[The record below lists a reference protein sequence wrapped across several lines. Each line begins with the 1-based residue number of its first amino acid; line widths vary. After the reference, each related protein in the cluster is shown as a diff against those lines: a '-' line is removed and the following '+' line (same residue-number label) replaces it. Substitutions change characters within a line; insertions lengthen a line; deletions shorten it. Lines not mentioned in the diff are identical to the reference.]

1 MPRKTNGVL
10 YELYPR
16 PTKDEDGKPLLYA
29 EPVITMKHSTRGL
42 DEFCADYRGMTR
54 HEVENAL
61 EVACNVCA
69 MWLSKGH
76 RVETPFGTF
85 APKIRLLGD
94 HSDPDRVTGKDLVYA
109 GIEFIPAKQF
119 VTDSDCSREGFRR
132 DDRFTKP
139 KRVQG
144 QEELMEALRK
154 SIFNGYI
161 TVKTFMI
168 RSGMKQTTARN
179 FLDSLCKGETP
190 LLRRFK
196 EGQTMHYIV
205 LDSSL
210 IAKK

>member
-94 HSDPDRVTGKDLVYA
+94 HSDPDRVTGKDLVYS

-119 VTDSDCSREGFRR
+119 VKDSDCSREGFRR

-154 SIFNGYI
+154 SVFNGYI

>member
-42 DEFCADYRGMTR
+42 DEFCADYRGMSK

-94 HSDPDRVTGKDLVYA
+94 HSDPDRVTGKDLMYA

-119 VTDSDCSREGFRR
+119 VADSDCSREGFRR
-132 DDRFTKP
+132 DDRFTKS

-179 FLDSLCKGETP
+179 FLDSLCKGDTP

>member
-179 FLDSLCKGETP
+179 FLDSLCKGDTP

-205 LDSSL
+205 LDPSL

>member
-42 DEFCADYRGMTR
+42 DEFRADYRGMTR

-61 EVACNVCA
+61 EVACNVCV

-179 FLDSLCKGETP
+179 FLDSLCKGDTP

>member
-94 HSDPDRVTGKDLVYA
+94 HSDPDRVTGKDLVYS

-119 VTDSDCSREGFRR
+119 VKDSDCSREGFRR

-154 SIFNGYI
+154 SVFNGYI

-179 FLDSLCKGETP
+179 FLDSLCKGDTP